1 MAAIRKRS
9 WMNARGEPQQAWQV
23 DYRDTAGKR
32 RSKQFAR
39 KKAAETWLTEAAYQV
54 TQGTHTPDRDT
65 VTVKSAADAWV
76 KRAEAEGLER
86 ATVQAYRGLAN
97 HHVVPLLGRIK
108 LSRLTRP
115 VVEQFRDELVAS
127 RSRAMAAK
135 GVRALASILQEA
147 MRRGLVAQNV
157 AAEVRVSRPSR
168 DKDKVEIPT
177 REEIRAL
184 LAAAP
189 ADFHPMLMVA
199 VLTGLRASELRGLRW
214 SDIDLKAATVSVNQ
228 RVDQWGNFGP
238 PKSAAGRRTIPIPP
252 KVVQVLREW
261 KLRCP
266 KGEHGLAFPDT
277 KGGVQVHK
285 NVLTRRYY
293 PAQKDAG
300 FAKRYSFHTLRHF
313 AASSFIAQRVDLKR
327 LSGWLGHSTVTLTLD
342 RYGHLMKDN
351 QQDAAIMAAA
361 EAHLFG

>member
-1 MAAIRKRS
+1 MSIRKRS
-9 WMNARGEPQQAWQV
+9 WTDARGEQRQAWLV
-23 DYRDTAGKR
+23 DYRDSAGKR
-32 RSKQFAR
+32 RAKQFAR
-39 KKAAETWLTEAAYQV
+39 KKDAETWSTQAAWHV
-54 TQGTHTPDRDT
+54 TQGTHTPDSAT
-65 VTVKSAADAWV
+65 VSVEGAADIWI

-86 ATVQAYRGLAN
+86 ATVQAYRGLAK
-97 HHVVPLLGRIK
+97 HHVVPALGSVK

-115 VVEQFRDELVAS
+115 MVEQFRDDLVAS

-135 GVRALASILQEA
+135 GVRALSSIIAEA
-147 MRRGLVAQNV
+147 MRRGMVGQNV
-157 AAEVRVSRPSR
+157 AADVRVSRPSR
-168 DKDKVEIPT
+168 DKARVEIPT
-177 REEIRAL
+177 KEEIRAL
-184 LAAAP
+184 LDAAST
-189 ADFHPMLMVA
+189 DFQPMLMTA
-199 VLTGLRASELRGLRW
+199 VFSGLRASELRGLRW
-214 SDIDLKAATVSVNQ
+214 SDIDLKGATISVNQ
-228 RVDQWGNFGP
+228 RVDQWGIAGP
-238 PKSAAGRRTIPIPP
+238 PKSAAGRRTVPIPS
-252 KVVQVLREW
+252 KLVQVLKEW

-266 KGEHGLAFPDT
+266 RGDLGLAFPDS

-300 FAKRYSFHTLRHF
+300 LAKRYSFHALRHF

-342 RYGHLMKDN
+342 RYGHLMKDH